1 MMGHYSVTDAAAITS
16 RPKGDAASLT
26 SANISKALPCA
37 LASSVRPMFCD
48 SYPPQIALYKGC
60 ARASAV
66 SISLKGVFVAM
77 YVRNKQLQY
86 PVRVEQPDPLFAKQ
100 VQELLG
106 GKYGEFTVMA
116 QYLQQGWGLRG
127 AANNPKLTRIKDL
140 LLDTAMEEMMHV
152 EMLSTMIGLLL
163 TGASAEQQAQAAAA
177 SPAIAAVLGGT
188 NPQHIIVSG
197 LGAQYADSL
206 GNPWNGAYVTAS
218 GNVAADMYTNAIC
231 EMQGRLQAARVRE
244 LTDDTGV
251 RDTLTFMLARDL
263 LHQEQWLAA
272 VEELGGAT
280 TVLPIPAQLT
290 ADTLGKHENVAYAVM
305 AYSANPSETTS
316 GEGRWASGPAPDGK
330 GEFRFIAEPYAEGMS
345 VDLPA
350 APPTIYGSLPND
362 PPGPTF
368 APKGTKGA
376 KN

>member
-1 MMGHYSVTDAAAITS
+1 
-16 RPKGDAASLT
+16 
-26 SANISKALPCA
+26 
-37 LASSVRPMFCD
+37 
-48 SYPPQIALYKGC
+48 
-60 ARASAV
+60 
-66 SISLKGVFVAM
+66 M
-77 YVRNKQLQY
+77 YVRNNRLQY
-86 PVRVEQPDPLFAKQ
+86 PVRVEKPDPLFAKQ

-127 AANNPKLTRIKDL
+127 AESNPKLTRIKDL

-163 TGASAEQQAQAAAA
+163 TGASPDQQAQAADA
-177 SPAIAAVLGGT
+177 SPAVAAVLGGM
-188 NPQHIIVSG
+188 NPRHVIVAG

-263 LHQEQWLAA
+263 LHQEQWLAV

-290 ADTLGKHENVAYAVM
+290 ADTLGKHEKVAYAVM
-305 AYSANPSETTS
+305 SYSADPAATTT
-316 GEGRWASGPAPDGK
+316 GEGRWASDPSIDGK
-330 GEFRFIAEPYAEGMS
+330 GTFSYIAEPYAEGTS

-350 APPTIYGSLPND
+350 APAAIYGSLPGD
-362 PPGPTF
+362 PTGATI
-368 APKGTKGA
+368 APKGTQGKRA
-376 KN
+376 KDTSLIHKIGDAITGNEA